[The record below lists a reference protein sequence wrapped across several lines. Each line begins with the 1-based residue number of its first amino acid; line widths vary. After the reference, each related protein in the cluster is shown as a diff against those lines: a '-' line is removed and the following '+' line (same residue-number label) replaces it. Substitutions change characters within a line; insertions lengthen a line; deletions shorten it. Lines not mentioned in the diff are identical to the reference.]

1 MIPPSTRSC
10 HHACA
15 RISRTQ
21 RAEMFQSSCM
31 SWSSQTIAVGTVDS
45 SQRITG
51 SRHESW

>member
-10 HHACA
+10 HHSWR

-31 SWSSQTIAVGTVDS
+31 SWSSHTMAVGTLAS

-51 SRHESW
+51 SPHDSR